1 MSASAA
7 KISLKEGKLD
17 DALTQL
23 QDQVR
28 KNPQIAKLRV
38 FLFQLLTLN
47 GQWDRALNQLNVCGN
62 LDPANLAM
70 VQTYREA
77 IRCELLREK
86 VFNGDT
92 SPLVF
97 GEPAQWIALL
107 IEACKSS
114 AQRRYAQAGELR
126 EQAYELAPITAGN
139 FNGTPFSWIADSDS
153 RLGPVVEAIV
163 NGRYYWIPFERIARI
178 QIEAPADLRDLVW
191 LPAQF
196 TWSNGGTAFGLM
208 PSRYPGSAQVDD
220 SAIRL
225 ARKTEWTEPA
235 DGHFHGFGLRTF
247 ITDSGDYSLFDA
259 RDLVFDNSGQNPHG

>member
-1 MSASAA
+1 MTITTAE
-7 KISLKEGKLD
+7 ISLKEGRLD
-17 DALTQL
+17 ETLAQL
-23 QDQVR
+23 QELVR
-28 KNPQIAKLRV
+28 KNPDVGKYRV
-38 FLFQLLTLN
+38 FLFQLMCVN
-47 GQWDRALNQLNVCGN
+47 GLWDRALNQLNVCGN
-62 LDPANLAM
+62 LDAANLAM

-107 IEACKSS
+107 IEACKLS
-114 AQRRYAQAGELR
+114 AQGRYAQAGELR
-126 EQAYELAPITAGN
+126 EKAYELAPATPGN
-139 FNGTPFSWIADSDS
+139 FNGTPFGWIADSDS

-220 SAIRL
+220 SGIRL

-235 DGHFHGFGLRTF
+235 AGDFHGLGQRTF

-259 RDLVFDNSGQNPHG
+259 RDLVFNSPDSNPNG

>member
-1 MSASAA
+1 MTTSAA
-7 KISLKEGKLD
+7 EISLKEGQFEE
-17 DALTQL
+17 ALKQL

-28 KNPQIAKLRV
+28 KQPDVAKHRV
-38 FLFQLLTLN
+38 FLFQLLAVIGN
-47 GQWDRALNQLNVCGN
+47 WERALTQLNVAGE
-62 LDPANLAM
+62 LAATNLAM

-107 IEACKSS
+107 IEACKLS
-114 AQRRYAQAGELR
+114 AQGRYAQAGELR
-126 EQAYELAPITAGN
+126 EQAYELAPATPGN
-139 FNGTPFSWIADSDS
+139 FNGTPFGWIADSDS

-196 TWSNGGTAFGLM
+196 TWSNGGTAFGLI

-220 SAIRL
+220 SGIRL
-225 ARKTEWTEPA
+225 ARKTEWTEPEV
-235 DGHFHGFGLRTF
+235 GHFHGLGQRTF
-247 ITDSGDYSLFDA
+247 ITDNGDYSLFDA
-259 RDLVFDNSGQNPHG
+259 RDLIFDNAGQNPHG